1 MIKEAIET
9 IVRGNNLSMSEMVD
23 VMDEIMTG
31 KATSSQIGSF
41 ITGLRMK
48 GETVEEITGAVTVMR
63 QKAAKIHTNGDV
75 VDTCGTGGDGLHTF
89 NISTISAFVA
99 AGCGV
104 KVAKHGNRSVS
115 SRCGSA
121 DLLMGLGVNIEA
133 PIELVERCIEEIGIG
148 FLFAPMLHPA
158 MKHAVG
164 PRREIG
170 IRTIFN
176 ILGPLTNPAG
186 AKFQLI
192 GVYDPELTE
201 PMANVL
207 KNLGTIRAF
216 VVHGEEG
223 LDEISISGKTKI
235 TELRNKKISTYFISP
250 ENFGLKKGILEDICG
265 GSIDEN
271 VTLALDVLSGKE
283 QQSRRDIVL
292 LNAAFVLQAAGVTED
307 ITEAVKL
314 SAQSI
319 DSGAAMKKLEMM
331 RAMTN
336 VIGH

>member
-1 MIKEAIET
+1 MIKKAIET
-9 IVRGNNLSMSEMVD
+9 IVKGNNLSMSEMVD

-99 AGCGV
+99 AGAGV

-115 SRCGSA
+115 SKCGSA

-133 PIELVERCIEEIGIG
+133 PIEIVERCIEEIGIG

-158 MKHAVG
+158 MKHAIG

-192 GVYDPELTE
+192 GVYDPDLTE

-265 GSIDEN
+265 GSMDEN
-271 VTLALDVLSGKE
+271 VILALDVLSGKE
-283 QQSRRDIVL
+283 QQARRDIVL

-319 DSGAAMKKLEMM
+319 DSGAAMKKLEGM
-331 RAMTN
+331 RAITN
-336 VIGH
+336 S

>member
-1 MIKEAIET
+1 MIREAIET
-9 IVRGNNLSMSEMVD
+9 IVRGNNLSIDEMVD

-31 KATSSQIGSF
+31 AATPAQIGSF

-63 QKAAKIHTNGDV
+63 QKATKIHTQGDV

-99 AGCGV
+99 AGAGA

-115 SRCGSA
+115 SKCGSA
-121 DLLMGLGVNIEA
+121 DLLMKLGINIEA
-133 PIELVERCIEEIGIG
+133 SVEIVEECIEEIGIG
-148 FLFAPMLHPA
+148 FLFASMLHPA
-158 MKHAVG
+158 MKHAIG

-176 ILGPLTNPAG
+176 ILGPMTNPAG
-186 AKFQLI
+186 AKFQLL
-192 GVYDPELTE
+192 GVYDPDLTE
-201 PMANVL
+201 LMANVL
-207 KNLGTIRAF
+207 KNLGSTHAF
-216 VVHGEEG
+216 IVHGEGG

-235 TELRNKKISTYFISP
+235 TELRNKKIDTYFISP
-250 ENFGLKKGILEDICG
+250 ENFGLKKGTMEEIRG

-271 VTLALDVLSGKE
+271 AELAVDVLSGKE
-283 QQSRRDIVL
+283 HRTKRDIVL
-292 LNAAFVLQAAGVTED
+292 LNASFVLQAAGITND
-307 ITEAVKL
+307 ITEAVHL

-319 DSGAAMKKLEMM
+319 DSGAAMKKLE
-331 RAMTN
+331 RLREMTN
-336 VIGH
+336 QGL

>member
-1 MIKEAIET
+1 MIKNAIET
-9 IVRGNNLSMSEMVD
+9 IVRGNNLSMDEMIE
-23 VMDEIMTG
+23 VMNEIMTG
-31 KATSSQIGSF
+31 AATQAQIGSF

-63 QKAAKIHTNGDV
+63 QKATRIHAQGDV

-89 NISTISAFVA
+89 NISTISALVA

-115 SRCGSA
+115 SKCGSA

-133 PIELVERCIEEIGIG
+133 TPETVERCIEEIGIG

-158 MKHAVG
+158 MKHAIG

-176 ILGPLTNPAG
+176 ILGPMTNPAG

-192 GVYDPELTE
+192 GVYDPDMTE
-201 PMANVL
+201 SMANVL
-207 KNLGTIRAF
+207 KNLGSVHAF

-250 ENFGLKKGILEDICG
+250 ENFGLKKGIMEEIRG

-271 VTLALDVLSGKE
+271 VELALDVLSGKE
-283 QQSRRDIVL
+283 QGTRKNIVL

-307 ITEAVKL
+307 ITEAINL

-319 DSGAAMKKLEMM
+319 DSGAAMEKLERLREMSK
-331 RAMTN
+331 
-336 VIGH
+336 

>member
-133 PIELVERCIEEIGIG
+133 PIELVERCIEEVGIG

-250 ENFGLKKGILEDICG
+250 ENFGLKKGILEDIRG

-319 DSGAAMKKLEMM
+319 DSGAAMEKLERMK
-331 RAMTN
+331 AMTN
-336 VIGH
+336 S

>member
-1 MIKEAIET
+1 MIKEAIEK
-9 IVRGNNLSMSEMVD
+9 IVKGNNLSINEMVD

-31 KATSSQIGSF
+31 AATQAQIGSF

-48 GETVEEITGAVTVMR
+48 GETVEEITGAAVVMR
-63 QKAAKIHTNGDV
+63 QKVASIHTNGDV

-115 SRCGSA
+115 SKCGSA

-133 PIELVERCIEEIGIG
+133 SIELVERCIEEIGIG

-158 MKHAVG
+158 MKHAIG

-192 GVYDPELTE
+192 GVYSSELTE

-207 KNLGTIRAF
+207 KNLGTTHAF
-216 VVHGEEG
+216 IVHGEEG
-223 LDEISISGKTKI
+223 LDEISISGKTKV
-235 TELRNKKISTYFISP
+235 TELKNDKVDTCFISP
-250 ENFGLKKGILEDICG
+250 EDFGLARGTLEEIRG
-265 GSIDEN
+265 GSQEEN
-271 VTLALDVLSGKE
+271 VKLALDVLSGKE
-283 QQSRRDIVL
+283 HGAKRNIVL
-292 LNAAFVLQAAGVTED
+292 LNAAFVLQVAGVTDD
-307 ITEAVKL
+307 ITEAIKL
-314 SAQSI
+314 AAQSI
-319 DSGAAMKKLEMM
+319 DSGTAMEKVERLRE
-331 RAMTN
+331 MTN
-336 VIGH
+336 QGV

>member
-1 MIKEAIET
+1 MIKEAIEK
-9 IVRGNNLSMSEMVD
+9 IVKGNNLSINEMVD
-23 VMDEIMTG
+23 VMDEIMSG
-31 KATSSQIGSF
+31 AATQAQIGSF

-63 QKAAKIHTNGDV
+63 QKATKIHTSGDV

-115 SRCGSA
+115 SKCGSA
-121 DLLMGLGVNIEA
+121 DLLMGLGINIEA
-133 PIELVERCIEEIGIG
+133 SIEMIERCIEEIGIG

-158 MKHAVG
+158 MKHAIG

-176 ILGPLTNPAG
+176 ILGPLTNPAR

-192 GVYDPELTE
+192 GVYDPDLTE
-201 PMANVL
+201 PIANVL
-207 KNLGTIRAF
+207 KNLGTIHAF

-235 TELRNKKISTYFISP
+235 TELKNKKISTYFIFP
-250 ENFGLKKGILEDICG
+250 EYFGLKKGTLEEIRG
-265 GSIDEN
+265 GSPDEN
-271 VTLALDVLSGKE
+271 VKLALDVLSGKE
-283 QQSRRDIVL
+283 QQARRDIVL
-292 LNAAFVLQAAGVTED
+292 LNAAFVLQAAGVTDD
-307 ITEAVKL
+307 ITEAIKL

-319 DSGAAMKKLEMM
+319 DSGAAMEKVERLKE
-331 RAMTN
+331 MTN
-336 VIGH
+336 QGV

>member
-1 MIKEAIET
+1 MIKEAIEK
-9 IVRGNNLSMSEMVD
+9 IVKGNNLSINEMVD

-31 KATSSQIGSF
+31 AATQAQIGSF

-48 GETVEEITGAVTVMR
+48 GETVEEITGAAVVMR
-63 QKAAKIHTNGDV
+63 QKAASIHTNGDV

-115 SRCGSA
+115 SKCGSA

-133 PIELVERCIEEIGIG
+133 SIELVERCIEEIGIG

-158 MKHAVG
+158 MKHAIG

-192 GVYDPELTE
+192 GVYSSELTE

-207 KNLGTIRAF
+207 KNLGTTHAF
-216 VVHGEEG
+216 IVHGEEG
-223 LDEISISGKTKI
+223 LDEISISGKTKV
-235 TELRNKKISTYFISP
+235 TELKNDKVDTCFISP
-250 ENFGLKKGILEDICG
+250 EDFGLARGTLEEIRG
-265 GSIDEN
+265 GSQEEN
-271 VTLALDVLSGKE
+271 VKLALDVLSGKE
-283 QQSRRDIVL
+283 HGAKRNIVL
-292 LNAAFVLQAAGVTED
+292 LNAAFVLQVAGVTDD
-307 ITEAVKL
+307 ITEAIKL
-314 SAQSI
+314 AAQSI
-319 DSGAAMKKLEMM
+319 DSGTAMEKVERLRE
-331 RAMTN
+331 MTN
-336 VIGH
+336 QGV

>member
-1 MIKEAIET
+1 
-9 IVRGNNLSMSEMVD
+9 
-23 VMDEIMTG
+23 
-31 KATSSQIGSF
+31 
-41 ITGLRMK
+41 MK

-63 QKAAKIHTNGDV
+63 QKATRIHAQGDV

-89 NISTISAFVA
+89 NISTISALVA

-115 SRCGSA
+115 SKCGSA

-133 PIELVERCIEEIGIG
+133 TPETVERCIEEIGIG

-158 MKHAVG
+158 MKHAIG

-176 ILGPLTNPAG
+176 ILGPMTNPAG

-192 GVYDPELTE
+192 GVYDPDMTE
-201 PMANVL
+201 SMANVL
-207 KNLGTIRAF
+207 KNLGSVHAF

-250 ENFGLKKGILEDICG
+250 ENFGLKKGIMEEIRG

-271 VTLALDVLSGKE
+271 VELALDVLSGKE
-283 QQSRRDIVL
+283 QGTRKNIVL

-307 ITEAVKL
+307 ITEAINL

-319 DSGAAMKKLEMM
+319 DSGAAMEKLERLREMSK
-331 RAMTN
+331 
-336 VIGH
+336 

>member
-9 IVRGNNLSMSEMVD
+9 IVKGNNLSINEMVD

-31 KATSSQIGSF
+31 AATQAQIGSF

-63 QKAAKIHTNGDV
+63 QKATKIHTNGDV

-99 AGCGV
+99 AGAGT

-121 DLLMGLGVNIEA
+121 DLLIKLGINIETS
-133 PIELVERCIEEIGIG
+133 PEIIERCIEEIGIG

-158 MKHAVG
+158 MKHAIG

-176 ILGPLTNPAG
+176 ILGPMTNPAG
-186 AKFQLI
+186 ARFQLM
-192 GVYDPELTE
+192 GVYDSDLTE
-201 PMANVL
+201 PLANVL
-207 KNLGTIRAF
+207 KNLGSIHAF
-216 VVHGEEG
+216 VVHSEEG

-235 TELRNKKISTYFISP
+235 TELRNKKTSTYFISP
-250 ENFGLKKGILEDICG
+250 ENFGIKKGVMEEIRG

-271 VTLALDVLSGKE
+271 AEIALDVLSGKE
-283 QQSRRDIVL
+283 PGTKRNIVL

-307 ITEAVKL
+307 VAEAIHL
-314 SAQSI
+314 SAESI
-319 DSGAAMKKLEMM
+319 DSGAAMRKLEGL
-331 RAMTN
+331 RKMTHQG
-336 VIGH
+336 V

>member
-9 IVRGNNLSMSEMVD
+9 IVKGNNLSINEMVD

-31 KATSSQIGSF
+31 AATQAQIGSF

-63 QKAAKIHTNGDV
+63 QKATKIHTNGDV

-99 AGCGV
+99 AGAGT

-121 DLLMGLGVNIEA
+121 DLLIKLGINIETS
-133 PIELVERCIEEIGIG
+133 PEIIERCIEEIGIG

-158 MKHAVG
+158 MKHAIG

-176 ILGPLTNPAG
+176 ILGPMTNPAG
-186 AKFQLI
+186 ARFQLM
-192 GVYDPELTE
+192 GVYDSDLTE
-201 PMANVL
+201 PLANVL
-207 KNLGTIRAF
+207 KNLGSIHAF
-216 VVHGEEG
+216 VVHSEEG

-235 TELRNKKISTYFISP
+235 TELRNKKTSTYFISP
-250 ENFGLKKGILEDICG
+250 ENFGIKKGVMEEIRG

-271 VTLALDVLSGKE
+271 AEIALDVLSGKE
-283 QQSRRDIVL
+283 QGTKRNIVL
-292 LNAAFVLQAAGVTED
+292 LNAAFVIQAAGVTED
-307 ITEAVKL
+307 VAEAIHL
-314 SAQSI
+314 SAESI
-319 DSGAAMKKLEMM
+319 DSGAAMRKLEGL
-331 RAMTN
+331 RKMTHQG
-336 VIGH
+336 V

>member
-250 ENFGLKKGILEDICG
+250 ENFGLKKGILEDIRG
-265 GSIDEN
+265 GSMDEN

-283 QQSRRDIVL
+283 QQSRRNIVL
-292 LNAAFVLQAAGVTED
+292 LNAAFVLQVAGVTED

-319 DSGAAMKKLEMM
+319 DSGAAMEKLERMK
-331 RAMTN
+331 AMTN
-336 VIGH
+336 S

>member
-1 MIKEAIET
+1 MIKQAIET
-9 IVRGNNLSMSEMVD
+9 IVKGNNLSMNEMID

-31 KATSSQIGSF
+31 AATQAQIGGF

-63 QKAAKIHTNGDV
+63 QKATKIRTQGDV

-99 AGCGV
+99 AGAGI

-121 DLLMGLGVNIEA
+121 DLLMGLGINIEVC
-133 PIELVERCIEEIGIG
+133 PEIIERCIEEIGIG
-148 FLFAPMLHPA
+148 FLFAPLLHPA
-158 MKHAVG
+158 MKHAIG

-192 GVYDPELTE
+192 GVYDPDLTE
-201 PMANVL
+201 PIANVL
-207 KNLGTIRAF
+207 KNMGSIRAF
-216 VVHGEEG
+216 IVHSEEG

-235 TELRNKKISTYFISP
+235 TELRNKKISTYLISP
-250 ENFGLKKGILEDICG
+250 ENFGLKKGSMEEILG
-265 GSIDEN
+265 GSMDEN
-271 VTLALDVLSGKE
+271 VELALDVLSGKE
-283 QQSRRDIVL
+283 QGTRRNIVL
-292 LNAAFVLQAAGVTED
+292 LNTAFVLQVAGVTND
-307 ITEAVKL
+307 ITDAINL

-319 DSGAAMKKLEMM
+319 DSGAAMEKLE
-331 RAMTN
+331 RLREMTN
-336 VIGH
+336 QG